1 LNPFIRRIPKLA
13 AALAFTVST
22 TAAIM
27 VGGAVNAGSTA
38 PSPLSAA
45 PKAADAAVF
54 VGVGFGN
61 YPRWRW
67 DGYHRSWARYGF
79 VYGRPGF
86 VVGVGY
92 VGYGP
97 PVGPPYWAVRP
108 VVYGPGY
115 YGRPYYGHPFYGG
128 PYYGRPFYGRGYYYG
143 RPFYGR
149 PYYGHPYYGRGYY
162 GHGWRR

>member
-1 LNPFIRRIPKLA
+1 MKTLVRRIPQLA

-27 VGGAVNAGSTA
+27 VGGAVDAGSTA
-38 PSPLSAA
+38 PSAFSAA

-54 VGVGFGN
+54 VGIGFGN

-67 DGYHRSWARYGF
+67 SGYNRTWVRYGY

-86 VVGVGY
+86 VANVGY

-97 PVGPPYWAVRP
+97 PVGPPYWAPRP
-108 VVYGPGY
+108 VYYGGY
-115 YGRPYYGHPFYGG
+115 YRPYYH
-128 PYYGRPFYGRGYYYG
+128 PYYRPYYG

-149 PYYGHPYYGRGYY
+149 PYYGGYYGRGYY